1 MSWTGLS
8 EFVNA
13 LEKAGEIHRINTF
26 ADPVLEMAEIA
37 DRIAKNRGK
46 ALLFENNGT
55 DFPVL
60 MNAFGSKK
68 RMAMALGR
76 EDPGQ
81 AGSEILDIIDS
92 LSDTSGGIAGKILKL
107 LKLGKTAGYM
117 PVKLRRRGLCQQ
129 VIVKN
134 PDLGILPVLQCWPYD
149 GGRFVTLPM
158 VHTRHPETG
167 KTNVGMYRMQ
177 ILGKNSTAMHW
188 QRHKTGAAHFGEW
201 ERSGKIMPV
210 AVALGGDPVYTFA
223 ATAPLPEN
231 IDEYILAGFLRKRR
245 VNLVKCI
252 TCDLYVPDDADIVI
266 EGFIDPAA
274 GTVTEGPF
282 GDHTGFYS
290 LADTYP
296 VFNVTCI
303 THSHNAI
310 YPATVVGIP
319 PQEDAWLAKATEQIF
334 LTPMKIAFLPE
345 LTDLHMPEPG
355 VAHNLVIV
363 KINKSYP
370 GQGMKVIS
378 SLLGA
383 GQMMFTKYLAVV
395 SGDVDI
401 RNYRELLYNIFINTC
416 FERDILFTRGP
427 LDVLDHSSDSF
438 SYGGKAG
445 IDATIK
451 LPEEREGRGRNV
463 LIPGDEAIDCEW
475 IKTLADRNLTDD
487 HNTGLL
493 TDGIP
498 VVVISVNPSQSP
510 GIVERVAEEIRKTAG
525 EKAAGLIIAVDHTV
539 DVNDLYMVAWQVL
552 GNSDPVRDHFYI
564 NPATLL
570 VDGTIKYYRR
580 DGFSRKWPNVVCS
593 DTDTIDSINNKWG
606 FMGFEDFYPSPSLR
620 YKKLHRRGR
629 DFISEDVLDLVD

>member
-1 MSWTGLS
+1 
-8 EFVNA
+8 
-13 LEKAGEIHRINTF
+13 
-26 ADPVLEMAEIA
+26 
-37 DRIAKNRGK
+37 
-46 ALLFENNGT
+46 
-55 DFPVL
+55 
-60 MNAFGSKK
+60 
-68 RMAMALGR
+68 
-76 EDPGQ
+76 
-81 AGSEILDIIDS
+81 
-92 LSDTSGGIAGKILKL
+92 
-107 LKLGKTAGYM
+107 
-117 PVKLRRRGLCQQ
+117 LCQQ
-129 VIVKN
+129 VIIKK
-134 PDLGILPVLQCWPYD
+134 PDLGILPVLKCWPYD
-149 GGRFVTLPM
+149 GGRFITLPM
-158 VHTRHPETG
+158 VHTRHPGTG

-177 ILGKNSTAMHW
+177 VLGKSSTAMHW
-188 QRHKTGAAHFGEW
+188 QRHKTGASHFGEW
-201 ERSGKIMPV
+201 ERSGKLMPV

-303 THSHNAI
+303 THSQNAI

-319 PQEDAWLAKATEQIF
+319 PQEDAWFAKVTEQIF
-334 LTPMKIAFLPE
+334 LTPMKIALLPE

-363 KINKSYP
+363 KISKSYP

-451 LPEEREGRGRNV
+451 LPEEREGKGRNV

-498 VVVISVNPSQSP
+498 VVVISVNPSQAP

-552 GNSDPVRDHFYI
+552 GNSDPVRDHFHI

-580 DGFSRKWPNVVCS
+580 DGFPRKWPNVVCS

-606 FMGFEDFYPSPSLR
+606 LMGFEDFYPSPSLR
-620 YKKLHRRGR
+620 YKKLLRRGR
-629 DFISEDVLDLVD
+629 DFISEDALDLVD